1 MNWGGI
7 MTNKEHFVATLQA
20 CYFGDRNAFNE
31 IVSIY
36 DDLVNINDKLS
47 SALNSDENKLV
58 KGIKFVKNE
67 YNSYPSAEEWR
78 KALLKELGCD

>member
-7 MTNKEHFVATLQA
+7 MTDKEHFVATLQA

-36 DDLVNINDKLS
+36 DNLIEN
-47 SALNSDENKLV
+47 NKLLEHRL
-58 KGIKFVKNE
+58 KTSNDFIESRKENMIIDHYNDLKYIINE
-67 YNSYPSAEEWR
+67 
-78 KALLKELGCD
+78 CDLESTW

>member
-1 MNWGGI
+1 
-7 MTNKEHFVATLQA
+7 MTDKEHFIATLQA

-36 DDLVNINDKLS
+36 NDLVNINDKLS
-47 SALNSDENKLV
+47 SALNSAENKLEN
-58 KGIKFVKNE
+58 GIQFVKTE

-78 KALLKELGCD
+78 KALLKKMGGK

>member
-1 MNWGGI
+1 
-7 MTNKEHFVATLQA
+7 MTDKEHFVATLQA

-36 DDLVNINDKLS
+36 DNLININDKLS
-47 SALNSDENKLV
+47 SALNSAENKLE
-58 KGIKFVKNE
+58 KGIKFVKKE

-78 KALLKELGCD
+78 KALLKEMGSD

>member
-1 MNWGGI
+1 M
-7 MTNKEHFVATLQA
+7 KKDEFVAKLQMV
-20 CYFGDRNAFNE
+20 YVGDRNAFNE

-47 SALNSDENKLV
+47 SALNSAETKLEN
-58 KGIKFVKNE
+58 GIQFLKTE

-78 KALLKELGCD
+78 KALLKKMEGK

>member
-1 MNWGGI
+1 MI
-7 MTNKEHFVATLQA
+7 LMKKDEFVAKLQMV
-20 CYFGDRNAFNE
+20 YVGDRNAFNE

-47 SALNSDENKLV
+47 SALNSAETKLEN
-58 KGIKFVKNE
+58 GIQFVKTE

-78 KALLKELGCD
+78 KALLKKMGGK